1 MTNKRLVVLA
11 LSVLATAA
19 WAASAKAPAAS
30 AAMSKPALDTTVA
43 TLVGVNDDAPD
54 VLIRTLST
62 DVLARIKADP
72 AVQAGDMAKISGLV
86 DEIIMP
92 YVNFQRMTASAVGR
106 PWRTATPEQQKK
118 IQDEFKI
125 LLLRTYSGALS
136 QARTLTIDVKRLR
149 AAPTDKDVTVK
160 SEFKAGGSSPV
171 SVDYRLEK
179 TDKGWRV
186 YDMNVMGVWLI
197 ETYRADF
204 ASAVNAGGIE
214 NLIAK
219 LAERNKSNANT
230 SANSSANTAAK
241 AKP

>member
-1 MTNKRLVVLA
+1 MTIKRLL
-11 LSVLATAA
+11 LLTLPVLATAA
-19 WAASAKAPAAS
+19 WAATAGAPPAAPAQLAQAPVNAS
-30 AAMSKPALDTTVA
+30 
-43 TLVGVNDDAPD
+43 APD
-54 VLIRTLST
+54 VLIRTLSD

-72 AVQAGDMAKISGLV
+72 AVQAGDIAKISVLV
-86 DEIIMP
+86 DQTIMP

-106 PWRTATPEQQKK
+106 SWRTATPEQQKQ

-136 QARTLTIDVKRLR
+136 QARTQTIDVKRLR
-149 AAPTDKDVTVK
+149 AAPTDTEVTVK
-160 SEFKAGGSSPV
+160 SEFKSGGNSPV

-204 ASAVNAGGIE
+204 ASAVNAGGID

-219 LAERNKSNANT
+219 LAERNKSNAK
-230 SANSSANTAAK
+230 SKS
-241 AKP
+241 